1 MKKSITQGFKKAIG
15 HFRDQNEKKISRSSD
30 KIVVSHPVQ
39 QSSGKREPF
48 LKTYLSKVHF
58 SLHISTFTRFC
69 ESAERLSEKM
79 FCFIN
84 FFETIDSNK
93 EIRISL
99 RSSHRNFQADHDY
112 A

>member
-39 QSSGKREPF
+39 QSSGTRDS
-48 LKTYLSKVHF
+48 SKLF
-58 SLHISTFTRFC
+58 SLKIIFSVNISTFTRFC

-79 FCFIN
+79 FRFIN
-84 FFETIDSNK
+84 IFKTIDSNK

-99 RSSHRNFQADHDY
+99 RSSHRNIQADHDY